1 MSDVR
6 QKKTELLPIELL
18 EDAAECLKVLG
29 HPIRLRIVDI
39 LMQGEFA
46 VYEIAELCELS
57 HNQTCEHLRLLKSH
71 HFLDSK
77 RDGKTVYYKITAP
90 ELPGVLTCI
99 RNNCGKK
106 TNLKVSVKKGN
117 KQ

>member
-1 MSDVR
+1 MSYVKR
-6 QKKTELLPIELL
+6 KRLNLLPMEAI

-29 HPIRLRIVDI
+29 HPIRLRMVDI

-71 HFLDSK
+71 HLLDSK
-77 RDGKTVYYKITAP
+77 RDGKTVYYTITAP
-90 ELPGVLTCI
+90 ELPGVLACI
-99 RNNCGKK
+99 RNNCDKK
-106 TNLKVSVKKGN
+106 LNLKVSVKK
-117 KQ
+117 KE

>member
-1 MSDVR
+1 MNYVR
-6 QKKTELLPIELL
+6 QKRLDLLPMEAL

-71 HFLDSK
+71 HLLDSK
-77 RDGKTVYYKITAP
+77 RDGKTVYYAITAP
-90 ELPGVLTCI
+90 ELPGVLECI
-99 RNNCGKK
+99 RNNCSRKL
-106 TNLKVSVKKGN
+106 NLKVSGKKGN
-117 KQ
+117 K

>member
-1 MSDVR
+1 MSHIR
-6 QKKTELLPIELL
+6 QKRLNLLPMETL

-29 HPIRLRIVDI
+29 HPIRLRMVDI

-71 HFLDSK
+71 HLLDSK
-77 RDGKTVYYKITAP
+77 RDGKAVYYTITAS
-90 ELPGVLTCI
+90 ELPVVLTCI
-99 RNNCGKK
+99 RNNSGRKL
-106 TNLKVSVKKGN
+106 NLKVSVKKRE
-117 KQ
+117 

>member
-6 QKKTELLPIELL
+6 QRKINLLPTETL

-71 HFLDSK
+71 HLLDSK
-77 RDGKTVYYKITAP
+77 RDGKTVYYSIIAA
-90 ELPGVLTCI
+90 ELPGVMMCI

-106 TNLKVSVKKGN
+106 TNLKASLKKGN
-117 KQ
+117 K